1 MSTQKIESTQYNV
14 VLTTT
19 DLIKDSSAKTLY
31 QELRLESM
39 EMRRWWRKLCLFDK
53 IINK

>member
-14 VLTTT
+14 V
-19 DLIKDSSAKTLY
+19 LIKDSSAKTLY